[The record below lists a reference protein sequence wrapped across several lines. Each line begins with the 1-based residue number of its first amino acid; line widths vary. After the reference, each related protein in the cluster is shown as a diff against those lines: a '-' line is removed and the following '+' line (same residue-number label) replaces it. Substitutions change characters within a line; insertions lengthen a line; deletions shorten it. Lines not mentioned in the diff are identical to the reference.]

1 MNAMPVEMWK
11 DLFDARIVLEGSLC
25 AECACSLP
33 TNACHFIGLSCGKE
47 IVFRRHHY
55 LSRGSSCISAMVER
69 SAPRTNGV
77 TIFGRTSLVL
87 QMIRLMLMS
96 QWLKAKK
103 LLVMSL
109 S

>member
-55 LSRGSSCISAMVER
+55 LSRVHLASRPWWRDLPPEPMA
-69 SAPRTNGV
+69 
-77 TIFGRTSLVL
+77 
-87 QMIRLMLMS
+87 
-96 QWLKAKK
+96 
-103 LLVMSL
+103 
-109 S
+109 